1 MGEREDEGKAT
12 LAHYDF
18 VMQQSI
24 VDDRNDPTGSQIFF
38 LSLLESCIYFFQKF
52 TSDILFT
59 TWLVSSTCQCF
70 YTS

>member
-1 MGEREDEGKAT
+1 VGEREDEGKAT

-38 LSLLESCIYFFQKF
+38 SFIA
-52 TSDILFT
+52 
-59 TWLVSSTCQCF
+59 
-70 YTS
+70 